1 MRATPISTSRRHTHR
16 PGPTPTAAFAFVWLG
31 ALGAPPTPAV
41 AQLAGTCFDVVEM
54 GLWYPVEPT
63 LAREDLRGPPP
74 AEDSY
79 NKAFPVRIRIE
90 DDTMATGEW
99 SRFEIPEMAQQTP
112 HSIRAWRF
120 SGDTLRLHLS
130 DGFHGVRAHLLQDAD
145 GWAGTLRTHTDN
157 GGTLLYERELV
168 LGPVSCDSP
177 PPISADEDPA
187 LLRTLELVG
196 GESLELGEPLPDGV
210 LTEPRSSRWLTAL
223 AEPAGP
229 FAGGDTVLVEVGW
242 RSGRVA
248 NIEVRFP
255 PDFDVS
261 NLVATLEEA
270 FGPGAE
276 AIGTAW
282 RNRTTRVWVSPGGA
296 LPRARLTDPRFVWER

>member
-54 GLWYPVEPT
+54 GLWYPVEST

-99 SRFEIPEMAQQTP
+99 SRFEIPEVAQQ
-112 HSIRAWRF
+112 
-120 SGDTLRLHLS
+120 
-130 DGFHGVRAHLLQDAD
+130 
-145 GWAGTLRTHTDN
+145 
-157 GGTLLYERELV
+157 
-168 LGPVSCDSP
+168 
-177 PPISADEDPA
+177 
-187 LLRTLELVG
+187 LELVG